1 MKQKILVFLALM
13 MVIAL
18 CGTAMAENVGAIPE
32 VSVQLSQN
40 RFNGPGPVDVTV
52 AVSNNS
58 STDMAGPCALFD
70 PNGVRVIDFG
80 TPTLKAGDSV
90 TWQGTWQV
98 TEEHLTAGRLTFVLA
113 YHIVGDDG
121 VIVQKQQ
128 PYGTAVVNAGAEAKL
143 EVTRTITPTTA
154 RNGQKVYVTYTVTNT
169 GNAPATDVTIK
180 ESSAISSSAASLGTI
195 EPGAAVTH
203 TFTVTMGKK
212 TLTSR
217 ATVSW
222 KDGSV
227 SVEDAAI
234 KYGDVK
240 LTATLKADKKG
251 GQAGEVVKLTLTLKN
266 TGKSDIGNI
275 TVTDPVLGTIFTG
288 ESVPANSTVT
298 LEKEVTITASA
309 DHIFIVRGTNT
320 AGDVIETAT
329 EYISIIEVDPAKAIS
344 LSVMAEADSSTIYTK
359 PGIVKFTVHVTN
371 NSAVEATNV
380 TVVSNGVKV
389 YPYNTSSRG
398 VTLAP
403 GETLSFVRDV
413 RVDIDGTFRFDANA
427 TGQLGETL
435 TFEGNGVRIYYAP
448 PTATPTLA
456 PITTP
461 AVPVTQ
467 PVPQQDSLPEVY
479 DTAESA
485 LSIAFYALLGLAAL
499 CAVLIGVGIV
509 GRSIA
514 NSKSD
519 SAEDT
524 ITRAPGNDYT
534 IAVPNR
540 RRHYMPESEEED
552 VPAAEPA
559 ADETDPEPADLPS
572 AEEVEAAITDMRE
585 TMSEL
590 YPEVAPA
597 VEEEAPAEEAPVADA
612 PDEEETEALYRRR
625 RRTTQDE

>member
-1 MKQKILVFLALM
+1 MKQKILVFLALLLA
-13 MVIAL
+13 IAL
-18 CGTAMAENVGAIPE
+18 CGTAMAENVSVIPE
-32 VSVQLSQN
+32 VSVKLEQT
-40 RFNGPGPVDVTV
+40 RFNGPGPVNVTV
-52 AVSNNS
+52 TVSNTAS
-58 STDMAGPCALFD
+58 VDMAGPCALYD
-70 PNGVRVIDFG
+70 PNGARISDFG
-80 TPTLKAGDSV
+80 TPTLKAGESV
-90 TWQGTWQV
+90 TWRGTWQV
-98 TEEHLTAGRLTFVLA
+98 TDEHLTAGRLTFGLA
-113 YHIVGDDG
+113 YDMLGEDG
-121 VIVQKQQ
+121 VVVRKQQ
-128 PYGTAVVNAGAEAKL
+128 FFGASVVNAGAEANL
-143 EVTRTITPTTA
+143 VVTRTITPTTA

-169 GNAPATDVTIK
+169 GNAAATDVTIK
-180 ESSAISSSAASLGTI
+180 ESSAIASSPAKLGTI
-195 EPGAAVTH
+195 EPGATVTH

-227 SVEDAAI
+227 SVEDATI

-251 GQAGEVVKLTLTLKN
+251 GPAGEVIKLTLTLKN

-288 ESVPANSTVT
+288 ESVPAKSTVT
-298 LEKEVTITASA
+298 LEKEITITGTA
-309 DHIFIVRGTNT
+309 DHIFLISGTNA

-329 EYISIIEVDPAKAIS
+329 EYVSITEVDPGKVVT
-344 LSVMAEADSSTIYTK
+344 LSVVTEADRGTIYTR
-359 PGIVKFTVHVTN
+359 PGIVKFTIHVTN

-403 GETLSFVRDV
+403 GETLTCVRDV
-413 RVDIDGTFRFDANA
+413 RVDIDGTYRFDATA
-427 TGQLGETL
+427 AGQLGETL
-435 TFEGNGVRIYYAP
+435 TFEGNGVRIFYAP

-456 PITTP
+456 PIATP

-467 PVPQQDSLPEVY
+467 PVPQHDSLPEIY
-479 DTAESA
+479 DTAENA
-485 LSIAFYALLGLAAL
+485 LNIALIALLGLAAL

-509 GRSIA
+509 GRSVA
-514 NSKSD
+514 NSKSGN
-519 SAEDT
+519 AEDT

-534 IAVPNR
+534 VAVPNR
-540 RRHYMPESEEED
+540 RRRYMPEGEETE
-552 VPAAEPA
+552 PAAEPA
-559 ADETDPEPADLPS
+559 EAEAEPVDLPS
-572 AEEVEAAITDMRE
+572 AEEAEAAIADMRE
-585 TMSEL
+585 TMNEL

-597 VEEEAPAEEAPVADA
+597 EEEEAPAAEAADEAPAA
-612 PDEEETEALYRRR
+612 EEPETLYRRR